1 MVATSILSHIAVV
14 IIELTPN
21 MTTVPED
28 VGVVQLCLNVTQPTL
43 KEELVLEIFVDLNT
57 VVGSAGMHSL
67 LIHFEEN
74 MYSCR
79 I

>member
-1 MVATSILSHIAVV
+1 MV
-14 IIELTPN
+14 IIVLTPN

-28 VGVVQLCLNVTQPTL
+28 VGMIELCLNVTQPPPDVVL
-43 KEELVLEIFVDLNT
+43 PLEIFVDLNT
-57 VVGSAGMHSL
+57 VVGSAGMKSL
-67 LIHFEEN
+67 LTHFEEH